1 MGASWNPHGG
11 VVTSEKKLSKQ
22 EVSQLKG
29 EWLTQLHI
37 PANPVVKLWNKFKM
51 VVLLFSPLK

>member
-11 VVTSEKKLSKQ
+11 VVTSEKKLSQQ

-29 EWLTQLHI
+29 EWLTQLTI
-37 PANPVVKLWNKFKM
+37 PANSVVKLWNKFKM
-51 VVLLFSPLK
+51 VLLLFSPLK